1 MMTSTT
7 QVRGADSPSRC
18 SHCAGEGA
26 LAFRTLDYNRRI
38 SDMCFSYYRCVA
50 CGLLYL
56 DPVPADLGRYYPANY
71 YAVPTSLSQLAA
83 AAELERYKID
93 IVRQFVA
100 GGRLLEIGPAY
111 GSFAYLAREAGFTVD
126 TIEMDEGCCRF
137 LREVVG
143 VRALCSNDV
152 PAALQE
158 LPPFDVIALWHV
170 IEHVPD
176 PWRVLEAAA
185 AHLSPGGVLV
195 VAAPNPEAY
204 QFRLLGAHWAH
215 VDAPRHLTLPAA
227 ALIEG
232 AVRAGG
238 LRTELR
244 TTVDPG
250 SIGWNHFG
258 WEMSLRTWARWRPAR
273 LLLRL
278 LGRVAGFLAQP
289 IERRDGLGATYT
301 LVLRKGDG
309 R

>member
-7 QVRGADSPSRC
+7 LERGAATQSCP
-18 SHCAGEGA
+18 HCAGDAA
-26 LAFRTLDYNRRI
+26 LAFHTRDYNRRL
-38 SDMCFSYYRCVA
+38 SDDRFDYYRCAA

-56 DPVPADLGRYYPANY
+56 DPVPSDLGRYYPANY
-71 YAVPTSLSQLAA
+71 YAVPTSLSQLAS

-93 IVRQFVA
+93 LVRQFVA

-111 GSFAYLAREAGFTVD
+111 GSFAYLARKAGFTVD

-143 VRALCSNDV
+143 VRALCSSDV

-158 LPPFDVIALWHV
+158 LPLFDVIALWHV

-195 VAAPNPEAY
+195 VAAPNPDAY

-232 AVRAGG
+232 AVRAHG
-238 LRTELR
+238 LRTELC
-244 TTVDPG
+244 TTGDPG

-258 WEMSLRTWARWRPAR
+258 WEMSLRTWGRWRPAR

-278 LGRVAGFLAQP
+278 LGRVAGLLAQR
-289 IERRDGLGATYT
+289 IEQRDGLGSTYT